1 MQAQPVPTLEGFQL
15 HASVFIFTGFQIKV
29 SLPLWAGYFVPR
41 SALSPS
47 TQVRHRL
54 RRAASESAMLS
65 PRVSCSPA
73 QLGTLTGRAICA
85 QDLAG
90 TLQCSPR
97 LHSDIS
103 ALSWRTAAG
112 DKAVHD
118 ALTRKMS
125 RLAAKRCG
133 ARASGTEF
141 VAFVTSQYLP
151 EASGAALGVCGPFV
165 CSLVQ
170 WARQVHR
177 LASGV
182 QALAGEP
189 ASVHLF
195 TPCLPPS
202 MADTLSDGGRGARVV
217 VHRQHA
223 PRMHA
228 VALQRVDS
236 LPWPRSQAKALRGRR
251 SSCAIQSCGSSL
263 LTGRCRRCTTT
274 RSAQAAA
281 RTGPGLASSCC
292 AAGR

>member
-1 MQAQPVPTLEGFQL
+1 MP
-15 HASVFIFTGFQIKV
+15 
-29 SLPLWAGYFVPR
+29 
-41 SALSPS
+41 
-47 TQVRHRL
+47 
-54 RRAASESAMLS
+54 S
-65 PRVSCSPA
+65 PRVSY
-73 QLGTLTGRAICA
+73 A

-118 ALTRKMS
+118 SLTRKIG

-133 ARASGTEF
+133 ARASDATEF

-151 EASGAALGVCGPFV
+151 EASGAALGACGPFV

-170 WARQVHR
+170 WVRQVHR

-189 ASVHLF
+189 TSIHLF

-202 MADTLSDGGRGARVV
+202 MADALSDGGRGARVV

-228 VALQRVDS
+228 VALQRVKS
-236 LPWPRSQAKALRGRR
+236 RAW
-251 SSCAIQSCGSSL
+251 
-263 LTGRCRRCTTT
+263 
-274 RSAQAAA
+274 
-281 RTGPGLASSCC
+281 AS
-292 AAGR
+292 

>member
-1 MQAQPVPTLEGFQL
+1 
-15 HASVFIFTGFQIKV
+15 
-29 SLPLWAGYFVPR
+29 
-41 SALSPS
+41 
-47 TQVRHRL
+47 
-54 RRAASESAMLS
+54 MLS

-73 QLGTLTGRAICA
+73 QLGTLAGRALCA

-112 DKAVHD
+112 EKAVHD

-133 ARASGTEF
+133 ARASGATEF

-228 VALQRVDS
+228 VALQRVDG
-236 LPWPRSQAKALRGRR
+236 LPWPRSQAKALRGRAR

-281 RTGPGLASSCC
+281 HTGPGLASSCC